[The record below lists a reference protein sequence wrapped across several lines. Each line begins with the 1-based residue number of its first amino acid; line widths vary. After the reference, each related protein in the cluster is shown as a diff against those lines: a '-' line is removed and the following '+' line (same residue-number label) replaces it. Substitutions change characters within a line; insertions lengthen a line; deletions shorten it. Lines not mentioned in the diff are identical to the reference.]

1 MPWNP
6 MMTIELRKEFVQQAA
21 VRQVN
26 FTELCSRFG
35 ISRKTGYKWLGR
47 YRSGGEGALKDQSR
61 KPQIQPVHLA
71 PEMEEKIV
79 ALRLNHPVWG
89 ARKLRKLLEID
100 GIDNLPARSTVHA
113 VLKRNGL
120 VDPELSLASTPFTRF
135 ERDTPNSLWQMDF
148 KGWFQ
153 TLERPCHPL
162 TILDDHSRFNITL
175 AALPG
180 ERTELVRAKLE
191 EAFTRYGLPDAIL
204 TDNGSPWGSD
214 QDHRFTVLGT
224 WLMRL
229 GIKHLH
235 ARPYHPQTQ
244 GKEERFHR
252 TLKLEV
258 ISRRQWKGLEQCQEE
273 FDIWRAQYNTRRPH
287 EGIGDRYPSELYRP
301 SQRRY
306 DGPPPP
312 PEYPPGAI
320 VRKVDAKGRVSF
332 GGRPHLIS
340 KAFRG
345 EYVRLIERPNG
356 EIQVLYGPTRVA
368 RLKGPENTTKVLPMS
383 PVRL

>member
-1 MPWNP
+1 MPWKP
-6 MMTIELRKEFVQQAA
+6 MNTVELRKEFVLQAM
-21 VRQVN
+21 VCDLS
-26 FTELCSRFG
+26 FIELCSRYG

-47 YRSGGEGALKDQSR
+47 YRDGGLSRLEDLSR
-61 KPQIQPVHLA
+61 KPRVQPVRLNS
-71 PEMEEKIV
+71 EMEEKIV
-79 ALRLNHPVWG
+79 ALRLKHSVWG

-100 GIDNLPARSTVHA
+100 GAAPLPARSTIHA

-120 VDPELSLASTPFTRF
+120 VDPETSLKSKPFIRF

-148 KGWFQ
+148 KGWFH
-153 TLERPCHPL
+153 TLDRPCHPL

-180 ERTELVRAKLE
+180 EKTKLVQAKLE
-191 EAFTRYGLPDAIL
+191 EAFVRYGLPDAIL

-214 QDHRFTVLGT
+214 WNHRFTLLGT

-229 GIKHLH
+229 GVEHIHS
-235 ARPYHPQTQ
+235 RPYHPQTQ

-258 ISRRQWKGLEQCQEE
+258 ISRRQWRGLEQCQEE
-273 FDIWRAQYNTRRPH
+273 FDIWRAHYNTQRPH
-287 EGIGDRYPSELYRP
+287 EGISDHFPAELYRH

-306 DGPPPP
+306 TGTPPS
-312 PEYPPGAI
+312 PEYPTGAI
-320 VRKVDAKGRVSF
+320 VRKVDATGKISF
-332 GGRPHLIS
+332 EGRPHLIS

-345 EYVRLIERPNG
+345 EYVRLIRDQEGR
-356 EIQVLYGPTRVA
+356 IKVLYGSTNIA
-368 RLKGPENTTKVLPMS
+368 SLKGLE
-383 PVRL
+383 

>member
-6 MMTIELRKEFVQQAA
+6 MNTIELRKEFVHQAETCE
-21 VRQVN
+21 VS
-26 FTELCSRFG
+26 FTELCARYQ

-47 YRSGGEGALKDQSR
+47 HRSGGEHALEDHSR
-61 KPQIQPVHLA
+61 KPQVQPAHLA
-71 PEMEEKIV
+71 PETEEKII
-79 ALRLNHPVWG
+79 ALRRQNPVWG
-89 ARKLRKLLEID
+89 ARKLRKLLEEGGVD
-100 GIDNLPARSTVHA
+100 TLPARSTVHA

-120 VDPELSLASTPFTRF
+120 IDPEASLRSKSFIRF

-153 TLERPCHPL
+153 TFERPCHPL
-162 TILDDHSRFNITL
+162 TVLDDCSRFNITL
-175 AALPG
+175 AALPA
-180 ERTELVRAKLE
+180 ERTELVQAKLE

-214 QDHRFTVLGT
+214 WNHRFTVLGT

-229 GIKHLH
+229 GIEHIH

-252 TLKLEV
+252 TLNLEV
-258 ISRRQWKGLEQCQEE
+258 ISRRQWSGLEQCQEE
-273 FDIWRAQYNTRRPH
+273 FDTWRTIYNFERPH

-306 DGPPPP
+306 NGPPPP
-312 PEYPPGAI
+312 PEYPQGAI
-320 VRKVDAKGRVSF
+320 VRKVDVAGKISFRGRL
-332 GGRPHLIS
+332 HLIS

-345 EYVRLIERPNG
+345 EYVRLIKRPNG
-356 EIQVLYGPTRVA
+356 EIQVLYGPTRIA
-368 RLKGPENTTKVLPMS
+368 SLKGL
-383 PVRL
+383 